1 MKKLLLAGLAFGA
14 LVAPA
19 FAADMPL
26 KTPVYAMDPPPAPCV
41 WCGFY
46 IGANAGGT
54 WSSDN
59 SVAVNSVLTQDFAP
73 GPSSYGA
80 ASAAGASGSVPVGGR
95 SGFIGGGQIGYNW
108 QVPSTLPNTWL
119 VGVEADIQGISG
131 RGSGALGTTVG
142 PLASFFGNPDV
153 VTTSIAGTSKLDYL
167 GTVRGRLGYS
177 FAPAFLL
184 YGTGGLA
191 YGGVKA
197 SAAIGQSNNDCFFSP
212 GTCIQGNTSTAG
224 AFSQT
229 RTGWTAGAGFEWLFT
244 RQWSAKAEYLHYDL
258 GSVTFANGALVTTNG
273 TFPGAGGPA
282 VVSSASSTK
291 FSGDIVRVGV
301 NYHWY

>member
-1 MKKLLLAGLAFGA
+1 MKKLILAGLAFGA

-26 KTPVYAMDPPPAPCV
+26 KDPVYTKAPPPAPCI

-54 WSSDN
+54 WSSSS
-59 SVAVNSVLTQDFAP
+59 SVAVNSVATQDFGP
-73 GPSSYGA
+73 GPSSYAA
-80 ASAAGASGSVPVGGR
+80 ASAAGASGSVPAGSR

-108 QVPSTLPNTWL
+108 QMPGILPRTWL
-119 VGVEADIQGISG
+119 AGVETDIQGGSG
-131 RGSGALGTTVG
+131 RGSGTLGTNVG
-142 PLASFFGNPDV
+142 PLAFFGNPDV
-153 VTTSIAGTSKLDYL
+153 VTTSVASTSKLDYL
-167 GTVRGRLGYS
+167 GTARGRLGYL
-177 FAPAFLL
+177 FTPALLL

-197 SAAIGQSNNDCFFSP
+197 STAITQSNNDCTFSP
-212 GTCIQGNTSTAG
+212 VACIQGNTSTAG

-229 RTGWTAGAGFEWLFT
+229 RAGWTAGAGFEWLFT
-244 RQWSAKAEYLHYDL
+244 QQWSAKVEYLHYDL

-282 VVSSASSTK
+282 IVNSASSLK